1 MAYFNH
7 AFQKMFWGGTNGAGY
22 TPGATSVVD
31 FNPAGAAG
39 VGSFAFV
46 DQSVTNSATPWPVVA
61 AAPANGEPLTLV
73 STSILS
79 DDKIGPFHGGYQ
91 ETTKSKIINPRYVS
105 RFYRVDSA
113 PAVTHVIGV
122 GATPNLDL
130 AGADAN
136 CCPLF
141 YCNETYNIRFDLKGS
156 PALRM
161 LNHNAYEV
169 AAAYT
174 GCCDGPVPALV
185 DPADVM
191 AAWMDYVIKDP
202 ILFGASYGPGF
213 GQSTDQRLVNV
224 GVSVTCDDGTN
235 WDFYLPDNATTA
247 SAGVYF
253 EVDGTTL
260 NAAGLAFVASLE
272 AAVGGGFS
280 YATVTPI
287 STYVSIFD
295 PEAPNCC
302 AGLVME
308 SAFVESKFGD
318 CTFMPTDHF
327 ELEPLLLQ
335 ASMLD
340 ETGDPCIFDQLCI
353 SDGITPSG
361 SNSQTV
367 YPAIQ
372 FGKQAMGTGEAVLR
386 DLILSERYNQNDFNT
401 GRDLRIREITLGY
414 DISDAVNR
422 NALYT
427 CYFLLHTVPRFNNPS
442 GTFDNDQYLLKIPT
456 LAADVAFETFVL
468 AWLAGANNPI
478 GLAPLEIF

>member
-7 AFQKMFWGGTNGAGY
+7 AFQKMFWGGTAGAGY
-22 TPGATSVVD
+22 TPGATSVTD
-31 FNPAGAAG
+31 FVPGGAAD

-46 DQSVTNSATPWPVVA
+46 DQSVTNAAAPWPVVA
-61 AAPANGEPLTLV
+61 AAPLNGEPLTLV

-113 PAVTHVIGV
+113 AAQTHIIGV

-130 AGADAN
+130 AGVDAN
-136 CCPLF
+136 CCPEF
-141 YCNETYNIRFDLKGS
+141 FCDENYHIRFDIKGS
-156 PALRM
+156 AALRM

-174 GCCDGPVPALV
+174 GCCDGPVPTLV

-191 AAWMDYVIKDP
+191 SAWMDYVVKDP
-202 ILFGASYGPGF
+202 IFFGANYGPGF
-213 GQSTDQRLVNV
+213 TQLTDQRLVNV
-224 GVSVTCDDGTN
+224 GVTVTCDDGTN
-235 WDFYLPDNATTA
+235 WDLYLPDNPTTA

-253 EVDGTTL
+253 EADGTTL
-260 NAAGLAFVASLE
+260 NATGTAFVASLE
-272 AAVGGGFS
+272 AGIGGGFS
-280 YATVTPI
+280 FASVAPI
-287 STYVSIFD
+287 STYVSTFD
-295 PEAPNCC
+295 PDAPNCC

-308 SAFVESKFGD
+308 SAFVETKFGD

-327 ELEPLLLQ
+327 EIEPLLMQ

-340 ETGDPCIFDQLCI
+340 ETGDPCAFEQLCI

-361 SNSQTV
+361 ANSQTV

-372 FGKQAMGTGEAVLR
+372 FGTQAMGTGEQVLR
-386 DLILSERYNQNDFNT
+386 DLILSERYNTNDFNT
-401 GRDLRIREITLGY
+401 SRDLRIREITLGY
-414 DISDAVNR
+414 DISDAVDR

-427 CYFLLHTVPRFNNPS
+427 CYYILHTVPRFNNPS
-442 GTFDNDQYLLKIPT
+442 GTFDNDQYLLKIPVE
-456 LAADVAFETFVL
+456 AADVAFETFVL
-468 AWLAGANNPI
+468 DWLNNAGNPI
-478 GLAPLEIF
+478 GAAPIETF